1 MSFGLAACVRL
12 LYIHANT
19 KYYLISN
26 CEKEPTQR
34 DLPQLPPPEP
44 ANLSPKKANLG
55 VLMRFSTLVVLVYT
69 DRLIDPAKDDR
80 ILRKRG
86 QVISQIKLLG

>member
-1 MSFGLAACVRL
+1 MRL
-12 LYIHANT
+12 
-19 KYYLISN
+19 
-26 CEKEPTQR
+26 
-34 DLPQLPPPEP
+34 
-44 ANLSPKKANLG
+44 
-55 VLMRFSTLVVLVYT
+55 STLVVLVYT